1 MIKKYLFIALG
12 FIFLTLGVIGIVFP
26 VLPTTPFLL
35 LTSYF
40 FVRSSDKLYQWLI
53 HHKVFGAYIYNYVK
67 YKAIRMSAKIMA
79 LLMIWI
85 TIPLCLIFFL
95 DNIFVR
101 VMLFIIASI
110 VSVYILSL
118 KTLKGEPEKAPEE
131 FSYYIVAI
139 LDV

>member
-1 MIKKYLFIALG
+1 MFKKYLYIALG

-53 HHKVFGAYIYNYVK
+53 HHKIFGAYIYNYVK
-67 YKAIRMSAKIMA
+67 YKAIRKSAKIMA
-79 LLMIWI
+79 LLLIWI
-85 TIPLCLIFFL
+85 TIPLSLIFFI
-95 DNIFVR
+95 DHIVVR
-101 VMLFIIASI
+101 TVLFTIASV

-118 KTLKGEPEKAPEE
+118 KTLIGDPEKAPEE
-131 FSYYIVAI
+131 AI
-139 LDV
+139 

>member
-1 MIKKYLFIALG
+1 MVKKYIFIGLG
-12 FIFLTLGVIGIVFP
+12 FIFLSLGVIGIVFP

-53 HHKVFGAYIYNYVK
+53 HHKVFGAYIYNYIK
-67 YKAIRMSAKIMA
+67 YKAIRLSAKIAA

-95 DNIFVR
+95 DSIIVKIIL
-101 VMLFIIASI
+101 VIIASI
-110 VSVYILSL
+110 VSFYILSL

-131 FSYYIVAI
+131 AV
-139 LDV
+139 

>member
-1 MIKKYLFIALG
+1 MIKKYLFIVLG
-12 FIFLTLGVIGIVFP
+12 FLFLSLGIIGIIFP

-53 HHKVFGAYIYNYVK
+53 HHKVFGDYIYNYVK
-67 YKAIRMSAKIMA
+67 YKAIRKSAKIMA

-85 TIPLCLIFFL
+85 TIPMCLIFFL
-95 DNIFVR
+95 DNIFVKI
-101 VMLFIIASI
+101 MLMIIATI
-110 VSVYILSL
+110 VSIYIISL

-131 FSYYIVAI
+131 AV
-139 LDV
+139 